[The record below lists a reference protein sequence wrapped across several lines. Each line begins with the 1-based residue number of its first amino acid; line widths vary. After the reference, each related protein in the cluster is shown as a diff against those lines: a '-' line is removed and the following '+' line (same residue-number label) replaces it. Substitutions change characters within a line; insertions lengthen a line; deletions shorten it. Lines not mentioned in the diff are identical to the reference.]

1 MTGAQAGRAIIRR
14 RIKKSELNGDRLIF
28 FMVFSPSYLLL
39 SILSRL
45 WGKVNR
51 ANPVFLMQKLPI
63 RRSLAP
69 PSICLLDERVGRDYF
84 WNKDFG
90 GETMAQRRAEKPK
103 KVKISPKQQE
113 FYSRFK
119 SSKPGKY

>member
-1 MTGAQAGRAIIRR
+1 VRVKSAVFLNSFDMTGAQAGRAIIRR

-51 ANPVFLMQKLPI
+51 ANPVFFMQKFPI
-63 RRSLAP
+63 WRGLIS
-69 PSICLLDERVGRDYF
+69 PSTHLLDEWVGCDYF
-84 WNKDFG
+84 KNNDFG
-90 GETMAQRRAEKPK
+90 G
-103 KVKISPKQQE
+103 
-113 FYSRFK
+113 
-119 SSKPGKY
+119 SKPWHNVEQKSQRK